1 MGSQAGRALTCLVL
15 AALAAAPS
23 AHAQIRYGEQLPEV
37 MSDERTVTRWA
48 HPNERA
54 AARRA
59 PAHRARQVGRLRFYT
74 EDRRPEVYVALRS
87 HTDSRG
93 QVWVKVR
100 LPRRPNGRTGWVRRE
115 SLGPFNTVRTALRVD
130 KRRLQAVLFRRG
142 RKVWTARIGI
152 GAPGS
157 PTPSGVFYIRE
168 RLRPPRGSFY
178 GPWAFGTSAYSRLTD
193 WPGGGVVGIHGTTQ
207 PGLIPGRPSHGCIR
221 LRNGDI
227 SRLARLMPIGTP
239 VHVR

>member
-1 MGSQAGRALTCLVL
+1 MALVAITGTPV
-15 AALAAAPS
+15 AE
-23 AHAQIRYGEQLPEV
+23 AQIVYGEQLPAV
-37 MSDERTVTRWA
+37 MSDERTITRWA
-48 HPNERA
+48 HANELA

-59 PAHRARQVGRLRFYT
+59 PSNSARRVGRLRFNT
-74 EDRRPEVYVALRS
+74 EDDRPEVYVALRS
-87 HTDSRG
+87 HRDSRG
-93 QVWVKVR
+93 NVWIKVR

-115 SLGPFNTVRTALRVD
+115 SLAGFNVVRTALRVD

-168 RLRPPRGSFY
+168 RLKPPRGSFY

>member
-1 MGSQAGRALTCLVL
+1 MGSQAGRALACAALV
-15 AALAAAPS
+15 ALAAAPS
-23 AHAQIRYGEQLPEV
+23 AGAQIRYGEQLPEV

-48 HPNERA
+48 HANERA
-54 AARRA
+54 ALRRQ
-59 PAHRARQVGRLRFYT
+59 PTSRSRRVGRLRFYT

-87 HTDSRG
+87 HLDAAGRT
-93 QVWVKVR
+93 WIKVR
-100 LPRRPNGRTGWVRRE
+100 IPRRPNGRTGWVRRE
-115 SLGPFNTVRTALRVD
+115 SLAGFNLVRTALRVD

-168 RLRPPRGSFY
+168 RLKPPPGSFY
-178 GPWAFGTSAYSRLTD
+178 GSWAFGTSAYSRLTD

-221 LRNGDI
+221 LRNRDI

>member
-1 MGSQAGRALTCLVL
+1 MASQAGRALACVAL
-15 AALAAAPS
+15 AALAAAPT
-23 AHAQIRYGEQLPEV
+23 AAAQIRYGEQLPEV

-48 HPNERA
+48 HANERA
-54 AARRA
+54 ALRRA
-59 PAHRARQVGRLRFYT
+59 PTSRARRVGRLRFYT

-87 HTDSRG
+87 HVDAAGRS
-93 QVWVKVR
+93 WVKVR
-100 LPRRPNGRTGWVRRE
+100 IPRRPNGRTGWVRRE
-115 SLGPFNTVRTALRVD
+115 SLAGFNLVRTALRVD

-152 GAPGS
+152 GAPAS

-168 RLRPPRGSFY
+168 RLKPPRGSFY

-221 LRNGDI
+221 LRNRDI